1 MFGIPC
7 STVSETGVSSAGA
20 RWSRRVTICF
30 NNNSKRGFRT
40 KIQEPYQEKT
50 HRQQLFKTIRTDRQ
64 TMKKTI
70 MCKTI
75 KS

>member
-40 KIQEPYQEKT
+40 KIQEQQYQEKT
-50 HRQQLFKTIRTDRQ
+50 QTTIIQNNKDRQ
-64 TMKKTI
+64 TDNEEDNHV
-70 MCKTI
+70 
-75 KS
+75 